1 MFSYNFIYILYVYKN
16 YSYIHFTYCFYCTLK
31 INLLKPGT
39 ILDHFIKPDLI
50 KYLFLYDI
58 SVFIL
63 IKCVYFD
70 ILNTYHCKIY
80 VKVILTLNPCIKV

>member
-1 MFSYNFIYILYVYKN
+1 MYIYIYKN
-16 YSYIHFTYCFYCTLK
+16 YSYIHFKYYFYFTQIPE

-39 ILDHFIKPDLI
+39 ILDNFIKPDLI

-63 IKCVYFD
+63 IKYVYFD
-70 ILNTYHCKIY
+70 ILNIY
-80 VKVILTLNPCIKV
+80 VPLYNIC